1 MDRKTFRVLENYM
14 LDMMKDS
21 AHDSL
26 HVYRVLCQA
35 LRIARGY
42 NEVNQ
47 DILIASCLLHDI
59 GRMKEFQN
67 PKLCHAIEGGKMAY
81 MFMKEL
87 GWNEEDCTHIQECI
101 TTHSFRTDNQPKTL
115 EAKIL
120 FDADKLDVSG
130 ALGIARSL
138 IYKGQVGE
146 PLYVVDEENKIY
158 KGQKLC
164 EPESFLKE
172 YHFKLIPLYEKFY
185 TEEAFE
191 IAQKRKAMTMMFYNE
206 LLDEISIG
214 DLQKL
219 LNFKS

>member
-59 GRMKEFQN
+59 GRMKEFLN
-67 PKLCHAIEGGKMAY
+67 PKLCHALEGGKMAY
-81 MFMKEL
+81 TFMKEL
-87 GWNEEDCTHIQECI
+87 GWSEEDCTHIQECI
-101 TTHSFRTDNQPKTL
+101 TTHRFQTDNQPKTL

-191 IAQKRKAMTMMFYNE
+191 IAQKRKAMTTMFYNE

-219 LNFKS
+219 LNLKS

>member
-172 YHFKLIPLYEKFY
+172 YYFKLIPLYEKFY
-185 TEEAFE
+185 TEEAFK
-191 IAQKRKAMTMMFYNE
+191 IAQKRKAMTTMFYNE

>member
-1 MDRKTFRVLENYM
+1 MDRKTFHVLENYM

-87 GWNEEDCTHIQECI
+87 GWNEEDCTHIQDCI

-146 PLYVVDEENKIY
+146 PLYAVDEKKIY

-164 EPESFLKE
+164 EPESFLNT
-172 YHFKLIPLYEKFY
+172 I
-185 TEEAFE
+185 
-191 IAQKRKAMTMMFYNE
+191 
-206 LLDEISIG
+206 
-214 DLQKL
+214 
-219 LNFKS
+219 LN

>member
-120 FDADKLDVSG
+120 FDEDKLDVSG